1 MINVVK
7 PFFSIV
13 IPTLNEEY
21 YLPLLLN
28 DLANQTFNNFE
39 VIVVD
44 AESGDKTL
52 EKAKNFEDKFSKIS
66 LITSKKRNVSHQRNL
81 GAKSAISDWVVF
93 MDADNRLSSYFLQ
106 GLKYR
111 QELLNPDL
119 LSTWIKPDSED
130 KKDKAAATF
139 INVIIDVQK
148 TTTTPYLLESMLL
161 VKKGVFTKLGGFDE
175 TLTWGE
181 GSDLLRRL
189 IKNNYK
195 FSFVKDPKY
204 TFSLRRLRK
213 QGTFNTFRNVAQIE
227 LARLANSE
235 FSKKISRR
243 LYPMDGG
250 KYFEAEDQP
259 LAKIESILSKVLRSD
274 LSNLQQPNFLNKIR
288 KYLTKVFQ
296 NKD

>member
-13 IPTLNEEY
+13 IPTLNEEH

>member
-1 MINVVK
+1 MNNVVK

>member
-1 MINVVK
+1 MNNVVK

-44 AESGDKTL
+44 AESSDKTL
-52 EKAKNFEDKFSKIS
+52 EKAKNFEGKYPKIS

-81 GAKSAISDWVVF
+81 GAKSAISDWIVF

-148 TTTTPYLLESMLL
+148 STPTPYLLESMLL
-161 VKKGVFTKLGGFDE
+161 IKKGVFTKLGGFDE

-243 LYPMDGG
+243 LYPMEGG

-274 LSNLQQPNFLNKIR
+274 LSNLQQPNFLNKI
-288 KYLTKVFQ
+288 KMYLTKVFQ
-296 NKD
+296 NKG